1 LNLRLTGN
9 PKMVI
14 GEEIDV
20 SGKLYLP
27 DGGRV
32 LVAGKLFVIEHGF
45 IQFDTDDFTNPHVS
59 ITSTWR
65 TPSGIR
71 ITAYLRGTIQ
81 QPELT
86 LESDPA
92 LPGGEDEI
100 YALLFGGGS
109 GTEGASSADPAMA
122 AGAAMLSSVL
132 DNTELEGVE
141 LRAGE
146 EKRSA
151 SGQLATISEGSTKS
165 YAAAVQ
171 VSDKVWFEGT
181 YKSETSTLGSEGHS
195 GFGGTVDWR
204 FKEDWAL
211 RTELGELGAGVDLL
225 WRYRY

>member
-1 LNLRLTGN
+1 
-9 PKMVI
+9 
-14 GEEIDV
+14 
-20 SGKLYLP
+20 
-27 DGGRV
+27 
-32 LVAGKLFVIEHGF
+32 
-45 IQFDTDDFTNPHVS
+45 
-59 ITSTWR
+59 
-65 TPSGIR
+65 
-71 ITAYLRGTIQ
+71 
-81 QPELT
+81 
-86 LESDPA
+86 
-92 LPGGEDEI
+92 
-100 YALLFGGGS
+100 LFGGGS